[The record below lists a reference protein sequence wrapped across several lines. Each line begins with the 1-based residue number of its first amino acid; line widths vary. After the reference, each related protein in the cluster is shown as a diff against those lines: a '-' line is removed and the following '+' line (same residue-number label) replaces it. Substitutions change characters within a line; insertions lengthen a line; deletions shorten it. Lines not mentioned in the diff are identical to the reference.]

1 MVKILIIWAILWISI
16 IQCKTCPYKKNMALF
31 LFHQWMEYKLDCRSS
46 STAHFWFFSCEFLNH
61 YLSFASN
68 FLFQLHLSQALSF
81 LELKWFQYHYLL
93 KSFLPSLGCIFF
105 LSFSLPSSFFLAPL
119 PRVMWVGSRI
129 NVPFLKRIGFGWNP
143 NVVFP
148 LNPTR
153 LPPLPVQQQ
162 RYFRN
167 LAIIEK
173 PYSASLF

>member
-1 MVKILIIWAILWISI
+1 MDGIQVRVQVFPHSAFLIFF
-16 IQCKTCPYKKNMALF
+16 CK
-31 LFHQWMEYKLDCRSS
+31 
-46 STAHFWFFSCEFLNH
+46 FFNH

-81 LELKWFQYHYLL
+81 LQLQLFQYHYLL
-93 KSFLPSLGCIFF
+93 KSFLPNLGCIFF
-105 LSFSLPSSFFLAPL
+105 FFLLSSLFLARL
-119 PRVMWVGSRI
+119 PRVMWVGPRI
-129 NVPFLKRIGFGWNP
+129 HVPFLKRIGFGWNP